1 MELTLHME
9 AYLDRHRFKYLAL
22 YHALREAIQEGR
34 LPGGMKLPST
44 REMAERYGLS
54 RGAVAQSY
62 DMLMAEG
69 YVYAET
75 GRGTFV
81 TDAGYSPPS
90 TEKIKETPIKLS
102 QWGQR
107 LLRIPNMPLDAAK
120 RAEISFINQPLE
132 MSRFPYEEWRSALS
146 FAGGAKESACSI
158 KRPRKGT
165 DSCAR
170 RSLPICA

>member
-44 REMAERYGLS
+44 REMAERYGLF

-90 TEKIKETPIKLS
+90 TEKIKETPIKL
-102 QWGQR
+102 
-107 LLRIPNMPLDAAK
+107 PNGGSGCSASRTCRSMP
-120 RAEISFINQPLE
+120 RSG
-132 MSRFPYEEWRSALS
+132 RRSAS
-146 FAGGAKESACSI
+146 STS
-158 KRPRKGT
+158 
-165 DSCAR
+165 
-170 RSLPICA
+170 RSR